1 VSLRA
6 SMNLGLYEV
15 LKESFPEI
23 TPVPR
28 PEVSHQGIQ
37 DPNWLTGFSAAVGCF
52 YIYIQKSS
60 ACKLGKAVS
69 LRFGITQHSAL
80 PSSYL
85 YID

>member
-1 VSLRA
+1 MNRQEHLTTEGLNKIVSLRA

-37 DPNWLTGFSAAVGCF
+37 DPN
-52 YIYIQKSS
+52 
-60 ACKLGKAVS
+60 
-69 LRFGITQHSAL
+69 
-80 PSSYL
+80 
-85 YID
+85 